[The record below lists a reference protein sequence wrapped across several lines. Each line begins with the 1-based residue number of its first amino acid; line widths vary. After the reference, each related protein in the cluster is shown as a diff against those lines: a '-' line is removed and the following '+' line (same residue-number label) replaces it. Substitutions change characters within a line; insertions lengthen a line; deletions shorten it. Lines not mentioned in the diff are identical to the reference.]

1 MMNARVYEPQPAD
14 AAAGKR
20 GGLLEHLRRQ
30 LRSAEA
36 AAAHAP
42 IGERAGHRARA
53 NRLTRTIFAVRAQA
67 GQAAS
72 P

>member
-1 MMNARVYEPQPAD
+1 MMNARVHETQPAD
-14 AAAGKR
+14 PAAGKD

-42 IGERAGHRARA
+42 IGERAGHRARVH
-53 NRLTRTIFAVRAQA
+53 RLTRTIFAVRAQA
-67 GQAAS
+67 GQATS